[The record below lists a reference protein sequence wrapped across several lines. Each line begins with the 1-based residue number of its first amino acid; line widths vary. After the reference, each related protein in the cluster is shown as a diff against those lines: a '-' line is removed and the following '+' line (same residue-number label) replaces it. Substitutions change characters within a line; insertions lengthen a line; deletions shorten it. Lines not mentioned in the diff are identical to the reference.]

1 MARCHPIAVAIKQ
14 QAGEEARLTMSCAC
28 VRLGGVAGQLCLN
41 RIPQRLIDDRRVLT
55 RMGLLLV
62 DDLASIDPVLK
73 HQIKRAAREWL
84 AASQATRCARPELAL
99 DAAGVELVLQQ
110 PDRAEFGI
118 TAKDEAHGFRLALD
132 DDELAGCGRSACGSI
147 SASAARRSACP

>member
-1 MARCHPIAVAIKQ
+1 MARRHPIAVTIKQ

-28 VRLGGVAGQLCLN
+28 VPLGGVAGKLCLN

-73 HQIKRAAREWL
+73 HQIERAAGEWL
-84 AASQATRCARPELAL
+84 AASQATRCAGPQLAV

-110 PDRAEFGI
+110 PDRVGV
-118 TAKDEAHGFRLALD
+118 G
-132 DDELAGCGRSACGSI
+132 LAGEDGAE
-147 SASAARRSACP
+147 